1 MEKLFVFLFAIG
13 ITATPVIAAQSSN
26 DAAATSRA
34 MQAGIKVEMAVSNH
48 AMAAP
53 DADDKGA
60 WIVTVAG
67 DGTLYFGLDPVTPE
81 ELTNE
86 MTSHPRER
94 RQSLYIKADARAS
107 FAEVQKVFDAAAR
120 TDFER
125 PVLLTSQPEPQ
136 ARGIVAPKGLEV
148 WLGGSRS
155 DAELS
160 VVRLIPSLD
169 SWPGLEVNHEQVPWP
184 ALREAL
190 GRVAQSRSNKAIL
203 LQADGQLAYS
213 QVVQAID
220 ACRAAE
226 LRVVLATPSI

>member
-1 MEKLFVFLFAIG
+1 VVLLWFAFLSFALFVTWTRG
-13 ITATPVIAAQSSN
+13 Y
-26 DAAATSRA
+26 R
-34 MQAGIKVEMAVSNH
+34 
-48 AMAAP
+48 
-53 DADDKGA
+53 
-60 WIVTVAG
+60 IVTVAG

-107 FAEVQKVFDAAAR
+107 FAEVQKAFDAAAR

-136 ARGIVAPKGLEV
+136 AGGIAVPKGLEV
-148 WLGGSRS
+148 WVGAGS
-155 DAELS
+155 DAE
-160 VVRLIPSLD
+160 VRVMRLFAAPQSG
-169 SWPGLEVNHEQVPWP
+169 PGLEIDDQRVPWSG
-184 ALREAL
+184 LREAL
-190 GRVAQSRSNKAIL
+190 HRIGQSQRRAIL

-220 ACRAAE
+220 ACRGAGF
-226 LRVVLATPSI
+226 RVVVATPSM